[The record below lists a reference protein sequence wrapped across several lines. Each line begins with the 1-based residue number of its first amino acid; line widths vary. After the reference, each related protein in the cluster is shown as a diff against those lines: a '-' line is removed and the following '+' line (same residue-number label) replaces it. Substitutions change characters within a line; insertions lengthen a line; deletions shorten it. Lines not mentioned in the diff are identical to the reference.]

1 MIVWNSDENTGLEGS
16 AGQQKMSKQ
25 KVPVKISAA
34 MQLLIEVMAE
44 RSEGVATNLTDKDFI
59 EMLMLICKR

>member
-1 MIVWNSDENTGLEGS
+1 
-16 AGQQKMSKQ
+16 MSKQ